1 MPSNNYFPTS
11 YNYPSYQLFQQ
22 PQPGI
27 QWVHGENEA
36 KAFPVPAGTSA
47 LLMDM
52 NAEMFYIKSV
62 DASGMPQPLRIFEY
76 TEVMTAQ
83 EAPADMGNYA
93 TKDDIAAINRRLD
106 HLTRGRKK
114 HE

>member
-11 YNYPSYQLFQQ
+11 YNYPSYQLYQQ

-27 QWVHGENEA
+27 QWVHGEAEA
-36 KAFPVPAGTSA
+36 KAYPVPAGSSA

-62 DASGMPQPLRIFEY
+62 DASGMPQPLRVYEY
-76 TEVMTAQ
+76 TEVVTAPDPQ
-83 EAPADMGNYA
+83 VDMGNYA
-93 TKDDIAAINRRLD
+93 TKEDIAAINRRLD
-106 HLTRGRKK
+106 GLTRGRKK
-114 HE
+114 DE